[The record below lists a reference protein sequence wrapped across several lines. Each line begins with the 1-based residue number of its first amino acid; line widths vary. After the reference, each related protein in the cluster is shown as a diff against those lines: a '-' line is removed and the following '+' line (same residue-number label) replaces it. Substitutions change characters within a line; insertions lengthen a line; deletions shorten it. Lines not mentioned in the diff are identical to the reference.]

1 MGIRERIVTLF
12 RLFLLFT
19 VLVAVALISAITTI
33 RLTIHGHQE
42 TMPDLVGRTLETGE
56 RISSGLGLE
65 LKIEGRMF
73 SAQYPVNQIV
83 SQIPPPGTRL
93 KVGQHV
99 HVLVSLGAPQVK
111 VPNIVGSSARAA
123 QIAAIQRGLSVGDLV
138 AVHFSSSEVDQVMA
152 QEPPASAAE
161 VHSPAVNFLVSLGP
175 EPPAYECPSFVGRPL
190 AEARHFLEEHNLK
203 VGTITPVPKEGVPLN
218 TIVSQTPDAGKKVD
232 ADTEVTFQVA
242 GPPPSPT
249 PAVPASPPSTLPPA
263 TTPPTAPH

>member
-19 VLVAVALISAITTI
+19 VLVAVALISAITTV

-42 TMPDLVGRTLETGE
+42 TMPDLVGRPLETGE
-56 RISSGLGLE
+56 RILSGLGLE
-65 LKIEGRMF
+65 VKIEGRMF

-83 SQIPPPGTRL
+83 SQVPPPGTRI

-99 HVLVSLGAPQVK
+99 HVLVSLGPPQVK

-138 AVHFSSSEVDQVMA
+138 AVHFAGSDVDQVMA
-152 QEPPASAAE
+152 QEPPASAAV

-175 EPPAYECPSFVGRPL
+175 EPPAYECPSFEGRPL
-190 AEARHFLEEHNLK
+190 ADVRRFLEEHQFK
-203 VGTITPVPKEGVPLN
+203 VGTITSVAKPGVPLN
-218 TIVSQTPDAGKKVD
+218 TIVGQTPDAGSRID
-232 ADTEVTFQVA
+232 ADTEFAFQVA
-242 GPPPSPT
+242 GPPPSPI
-249 PAVPASPPSTLPPA
+249 PAAPAAPPPAPPPA
-263 TTPPTAPH
+263 TTPPSTPH